1 MKAIKM
7 GIVIFCWIG
16 FGACLADN
24 LGTYGQTYPIEET
37 DFLVFIENR
46 LTTLKKTGELNA
58 LEKTWAK
65 GIQKS
70 IVRPKALPL
79 STQVETTHY
88 HYDPTFISGR
98 DVFNVSGQ
106 VLVKKGTRVNPLQ
119 YFPLFQE
126 TLIFYN
132 DDDGLQRAFVQ
143 HYLEMHPVTS
153 RNTRIKPILVKG
165 NVKKAAKALG
175 GMPVYFDQSGK
186 ITQKLH
192 IEHVPAVVT
201 RDKEKLLITL
211 IGQKELERE

>member
-1 MKAIKM
+1 MRPAVLGLFLSFLGSSIS
-7 GIVIFCWIG
+7 W
-16 FGACLADN
+16 ADN

-46 LTTLKKTGELNA
+46 LDTLKQTGELNA
-58 LEKTWAK
+58 LQKTWAK
-65 GIQKS
+65 GIQES
-70 IVRPKALPL
+70 IVRPKALLL

-88 HYDPTFISGR
+88 HYDPTFIAGR

-106 VLVKKGTRVNPLQ
+106 VVVKKGTRVNPLK

-143 HYLEMHPVTS
+143 HYFKTHSVTS
-153 RNTRIKPILVKG
+153 HNNRIKPILVAG

-175 GMPVYFDQSGK
+175 GIPVYFDQSGK

-201 RDKEKLLITL
+201 RDKEQLLITI